1 MFMPKRMSLVSIAPA
16 TVEFGLPHEGYPIW
30 NYDIATSTMTSVVGV
45 GVPETALAQYV
56 GVVK

>member
-1 MFMPKRMSLVSIAPA
+1 MFMPKRMSIAPA
-16 TVEFGLPHEGYPIW
+16 TVEFRLPHEGYPIW